1 MEGMLAKMSFA
12 RFCSH
17 EKSSLTLVSV
27 TNGNIIQLLFD
38 SFSAR
43 LWGVHVSILKIGYY
57 WSP

>member
-1 MEGMLAKMSFA
+1 MLAKMSFA